1 LIKWNDNSNKSKGY
15 TVENGKFEIGV
26 EIDSSKKFI
35 PKQQGK

>member
-1 LIKWNDNSNKSKGY
+1 
-15 TVENGKFEIGV
+15 VENGKFEIGV